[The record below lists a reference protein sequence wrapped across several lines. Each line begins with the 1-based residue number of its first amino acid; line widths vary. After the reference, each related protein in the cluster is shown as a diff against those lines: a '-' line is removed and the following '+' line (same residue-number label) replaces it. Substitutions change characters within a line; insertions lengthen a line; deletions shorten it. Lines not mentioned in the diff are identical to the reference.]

1 MEKQKYIPNIDAVLK
16 KKIYKIKAQLIYQPN
31 NFKLNNDIAG
41 LYFDAADY
49 DRCIKHYEKCLIIN
63 RNAITLSNLGLA
75 NQLSLKFQIAVD
87 LFQDSI
93 NEDPEY
99 YPAYINLGNV
109 LGSLGLH
116 EDLLRCSL
124 NALSRWPNNAELHCN
139 IGVALMGL
147 GRHKEARFSM
157 ETALLLDP
165 ESIDAL
171 VNIASIEAFEK
182 NHLKAIEIYES
193 LLERPKLLNH
203 ARFVQ
208 IKHALGF
215 EYLNLG
221 RLKEGWNNY
230 EYGFSPLIPHQI
242 KRNPSRN
249 FIVPRWD
256 GSPLNNQILLIWGEQ
271 GIGDEILFS
280 SIFNEVSVNVA
291 NIIIECEPR
300 LVSIFER
307 SFPELK
313 IRESAY
319 DPLSHNDQKYFD
331 YDLQIPMG
339 SLAALYRGSLDNF
352 TNARSIYLKSN
363 YDKNM
368 FFSERLVSS
377 NKRLKIGITWRSG
390 LLNALRN
397 LHYANILDWGEI
409 FTLNNAEF
417 VNLQWGDCE
426 EEIVAAENNFGI
438 KIHRWPDV
446 DLKNDL
452 DDVLSIIHNVDLVIA
467 PCTAAAWLSASI
479 GKPTLVFQQRD
490 WINFGQ
496 DYFPFN
502 SNVKSFFANNSEAVA
517 STFPRIRRHI
527 IDNFY

>member
-1 MEKQKYIPNIDAVLK
+1 MKKQKLNFGESYAVK
-16 KKIYKIKAQLIYQPN
+16 KKISKIKAQLIYQPN
-31 NFKLNNDIAG
+31 NFKLHNDIAG
-41 LYFDAADY
+41 LYFEVKDY
-49 DRCIKHYEKCLIIN
+49 DKCINHYEKCLTIH
-63 RNAITLSNLGLA
+63 RNSITLSNLGLA
-75 NQLSLKFQIAVD
+75 NQLSLRFQIAVD
-87 LFQDSI
+87 LFQESI
-93 NEDPEY
+93 NEDPDY
-99 YPAYINLGNV
+99 YPAYINLGNI

-165 ESIDAL
+165 KSVDAL

-182 NHLKAIEIYES
+182 NHVKAIEIYES
-193 LLERPKLLNH
+193 LLENPKLLNE

-221 RLKEGWNNY
+221 RLKDGWNNY

-249 FIVPRWD
+249 FNVPRWA
-256 GSPLNNQILLIWGEQ
+256 GEPLENQVLLIWGEQ

-280 SIFNEVSVNVA
+280 SIFNDLSAQVN

-307 SFPELK
+307 SFPKFK
-313 IRESAY
+313 IRESSF
-319 DPLSHNDQKYFD
+319 DQLNHNNQKYFD
-331 YDLQIPMG
+331 YDFQIPMG
-339 SLAALYRGSLDNF
+339 SLAALYRNSLEKFENSC
-352 TNARSIYLKSN
+352 NVYLKSN
-363 YDKNM
+363 PEKDM
-368 FFSERLVSS
+368 HFSKLLE
-377 NKRLKIGITWRSG
+377 NTHGKLKVGITWRSG

-397 LHYANILDWGEI
+397 LHYANILDWNEI
-409 FTLNNAEF
+409 FALDNIDF

-426 EEIVAAENNFGI
+426 EEIKLAENKFGI

-452 DDVLSIIHNVDLVIA
+452 DDVLSIIKNVDLVIA

-502 SNVKSFFANNSEAVA
+502 SNVISFFPIDSQPVA
-517 STFPRIRRHI
+517 STFPMIRKYI
-527 IDNFY
+527 SDNFK